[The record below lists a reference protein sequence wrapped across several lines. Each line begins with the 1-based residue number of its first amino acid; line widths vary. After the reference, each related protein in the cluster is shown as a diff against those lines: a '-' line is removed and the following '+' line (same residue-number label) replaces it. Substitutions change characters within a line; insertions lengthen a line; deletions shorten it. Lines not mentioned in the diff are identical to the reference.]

1 MYCGLVG
8 GFLFILI
15 QLVLLVDMSHT
26 WSETWVEKME
36 KASSTCLSKCWWV
49 KIFVPNSI
57 FQHREIREVTSPFQ
71 TFELFKFHDFF
82 LVSLGLAV
90 TLENFP
96 SFRVF
101 FDVKE
106 FTLKCMPF
114 VLFNYFSICYFV
126 LALSSA
132 VTNLPNKTLT
142 FHNDRLLNSMTF
154 WTWKMK
160 FVNSMTFTVFH
171 DPHEPCN

>member
-1 MYCGLVG
+1 M
-8 GFLFILI
+8 LFPILF
-15 QLVLLVDMSHT
+15 
-26 WSETWVEKME
+26 
-36 KASSTCLSKCWWV
+36 SSTERLRKLLRRF
-49 KIFVPNSI
+49 KIQGSY
-57 FQHREIREVTSPFQ
+57 S
-71 TFELFKFHDFF
+71 FELFKFHDFF
-82 LVSLGLAV
+82 LLTLGLAV
-90 TLENFP
+90 TLQNFP

-101 FDVKE
+101 FDLKQ

-114 VLFNYFSICYFV
+114 APFNYFSVSYFV

-132 VTNLPNKTLT
+132 VTNLPKKTLT

-171 DPHEPCN
+171 DLHETCN